1 MIKIRTNGLN
11 IYIPFDEDEDS
22 KTVEKFQNEA
32 GVLLTSAIM
41 CCYFL
46 FIEENKK
53 INKERDFNLFAFIVN
68 RLPEFGDL
76 FDLPEGSK
84 AYFGTDTAKVI
95 LNIGD
100 KFIDL
105 EAWKITNLGQ
115 KIHISKRFD
124 NRIKS

>member
-1 MIKIRTNGLN
+1 
-11 IYIPFDEDEDS
+11 
-22 KTVEKFQNEA
+22 
-32 GVLLTSAIM
+32 M